1 MAQYCKNC
9 GGETKKIGENTY
21 ECLYCGSEFTVTPK
35 VTPPPAPKAAPAPA
49 PVAPAAPKTAA
60 KREWS
65 GEQIYDHAIKTV
77 VEIYAQKNGQAGT
90 FCSSGFVISEKGFVM
105 TNAHAVL
112 DDVGQLCEKIY
123 IKTSTD
129 GRTYSAKPVA
139 VGKPHG
145 NGDGVDLC
153 LLYVPDFHVDPN
165 EFGDMSKVRNG
176 QKVYLIG
183 NSLGAGTCITSGII
197 SDKERAMKGLS
208 YPYIMTDAA
217 ANHGNSGGPLYN
229 EYGEVIGVLVAGVDG
244 AKGMNYAIPANVA
257 EEFIRYVVNK
267 TDMKNARLG
276 KLDKYVMPYGM
287 GNYSVGIGVVFSG
300 VKLLMDVIE
309 YIINL
314 CRKN

>member
-1 MAQYCKNC
+1 MQYCKNC
-9 GGETKKIGENTY
+9 GGETKKLGENRY
-21 ECLYCGSEFTVTPK
+21 ECLSCGSEFTVTPK
-35 VTPPPAPKAAPAPA
+35 APPAPKAAPAPA
-49 PVAPAAPKTAA
+49 PVAPKVDV

-77 VEIYAQKNGQAGT
+77 VEIYAQKNGQNGI
-90 FCSSGFVISEKGFVM
+90 FCASGFVISEKGFVM

-112 DDVGQLCEKIY
+112 DDLGQLCEKIY
-123 IKTSTD
+123 IKTS
-129 GRTYSAKPVA
+129 GGSTYTARPVA

-145 NGDGVDLC
+145 SGDGIDLC
-153 LLYVPDFHVDPN
+153 LLYAPDYRVEPN
-165 EFGDMSKVRNG
+165 EFGDLSKVRNG

-197 SDKERAMKGLS
+197 SDKERQMKGLS

-267 TDMKNARLG
+267 TNIKDANLG
-276 KLDKYVMPYGM
+276 KLNKYVMPYGV

-309 YIINL
+309 YIVGL
-314 CRKN
+314 CRK